1 MHRTEPAAA
10 MRIGGPLAEWLLLR
24 TGSRKRGE
32 PGVDAPARRVKLG
45 TSGVWQSAVEGA
57 IGARG
62 IGRQSQAGGSAAAV
76 DGGGGGLSQA
86 PIEPAWRRA
95 PDLPV
100 PVGRAGN
107 HGSGSGVVQ

>member
-1 MHRTEPAAA
+1 MSRTEPAAA
-10 MRIGGPLAEWLLLR
+10 MRVDGPLAERLLLR

-32 PGVDAPARRVKLG
+32 PGVDASARRIESG
-45 TSGVWQSAVEGA
+45 ASGVWQPAVGGPV
-57 IGARG
+57 GAR
-62 IGRQSQAGGSAAAV
+62 RMDHQSQAGGPAAAA
-76 DGGGGGLSQA
+76 DGCGSGLSQA

-107 HGSGSGVVQ
+107 N